1 MALCLENVEVRRLQ
15 ETIIWRR
22 SLDLKAP
29 SVRDLV
35 FYFAE
40 LKTEN
45 LSDPLRTIVIQI
57 KQCIFEIE

>member
-15 ETIIWRR
+15 ETIIWR
-22 SLDLKAP
+22 SLDSKAP

>member
-1 MALCLENVEVRRLQ
+1 M
-15 ETIIWRR
+15 
-22 SLDLKAP
+22 DLKAP

-35 FYFAE
+35 FSFAE

-45 LSDPLRTIVIQI
+45 LSDPLRTIKIQI

>member
-15 ETIIWRR
+15 ETIIWR

-45 LSDPLRTIVIQI
+45 LSDPLRTIKIQI